1 MARGFLCIDKP
12 AGKTSRGMTTAV
24 HKHFKPDKVGHVGTL
39 DPLATGLQV
48 IAIGTATRLSNRL
61 HEQPKEYVGRFVLG
75 VTSNTEDVSG
85 TLTPVVGQSV
95 TRADLERVLPNFV
108 GTISQTPPAFSAARV
123 NGRRAYDLARAGRPV
138 ELPAR
143 SVDIYEL
150 EFVDTPDGEEISE
163 FGLRIS
169 CGSGTYIRSLG
180 RDIAIAAGSGA
191 VMRDLRRTKVGPFD
205 LSMAMKIEDVDNT
218 TALIDCQIAVGD
230 LNGIELGP
238 ADIERVRNGNALR
251 IDVTDPSVAMFSPTG
266 QLLAIAEPTA
276 LGLQPRVVLPD
287 AFDAAE

>member
-12 AGKTSRGMTTAV
+12 AGKTSRGMTTAA

-61 HEQPKEYVGRFVLG
+61 HEQPKEYIGRFVLG
-75 VTSNTEDVSG
+75 VSSNTEDISG
-85 TLTPVVGQSV
+85 TLTPVVGQAV
-95 TRADLERVLPNFV
+95 TRADLERVLPNFL

-150 EFVDTPDGEEISE
+150 EFVDTPDGEELSE
-163 FGLRIS
+163 FGLRIR

-205 LSMAMKIEDVDNT
+205 LSMAMKIEDVDKA

-287 AFDAAE
+287 AFDDAE